1 MFWIT
6 ELHVWF
12 IITGRRGA
20 VPYND
25 IYPLRIEDAYSK
37 SDGVFDIFPFNHNIV
52 LGGLGGAPPSQ
63 WEDVKGGSAG
73 SDPPFDLFLTHIPHN
88 RKNGYRIRNSRFDL
102 QYKTRRAV

>member
-1 MFWIT
+1 M
-6 ELHVWF
+6 WF

-25 IYPLRIEDAYSK
+25 IYPLRIEDAHSK
-37 SDGVFDIFPFNHNIV
+37 SDGVFDICIV
-52 LGGLGGAPPSQ
+52 SIHSVPGDSGVSPEPMG
-63 WEDVKGGSAG
+63 VTKGGSAG

-88 RKNGYRIRNSRFDL
+88 RKNGYRMRNSRFDL